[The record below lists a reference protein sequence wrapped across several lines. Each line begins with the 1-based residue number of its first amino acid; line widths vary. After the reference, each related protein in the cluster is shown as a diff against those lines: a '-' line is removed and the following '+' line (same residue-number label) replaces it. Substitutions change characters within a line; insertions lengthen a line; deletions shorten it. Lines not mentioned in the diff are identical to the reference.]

1 MAERVRAALAFLLV
15 AWCTAALPA
24 QEDADAR
31 LLRLA
36 GQLRCVVC
44 QNQTLADSHAE
55 LAVDLR
61 RRIAEQMRAGASDE
75 AIRNDLVQKYGDFVL
90 YDPPLQPRTWL
101 LWFGPLLLLAVAAI
115 VVARSRR
122 RHRGGAG
129 DPP

>member
-1 MAERVRAALAFLLV
+1 VAERARAALALLLL
-15 AWCTAALPA
+15 AACTSVLA
-24 QEDADAR
+24 QEDLDAR

-36 GQLRCVVC
+36 SQLRCVVC

-101 LWFGPLLLLAVAAI
+101 LWFGPLLLLAIAAI
-115 VVARSRR
+115 FVARSWRR
-122 RHRGGAG
+122 DDGQ
-129 DPP
+129 DEELP